1 MNYAQYQHTRQQSPL
16 KASRSPFGRSMHD
29 SASIRGGGHH
39 LKCEYL
45 QQADGVRRCRK
56 TDDGDNDPRCSI
68 NETTGRC
75 RVAQPRAK
83 PKPSVS
89 SLADAPARPPTA
101 RPPTARPPTVR
112 PPHASES
119 DAFQRAIEELT
130 YTKLYTQS
138 RYEQRIAFESL
149 SKLKYNPHYV
159 SPLTGMPIADPYL
172 QASAQVEAHANRRL
186 VSASIPT
193 SPSDTHSQSQSQ
205 SQSTSTSQSQCVKQT
220 TAKYTSPSRKSPP
233 YPANQ
238 CRGQTMVGNDGHMYH
253 STPNVRNVC
262 TWKRI
267 SK

>member
-1 MNYAQYQHTRQQSPL
+1 MNDAQYQHTRQQSPL

-56 TDDGDNDPRCSI
+56 TDDGEHDPRCSI
-68 NETTGRC
+68 NEKTGRC
-75 RVAQPRAK
+75 RVAQPIAK

-101 RPPTARPPTVR
+101 RPPTTRPPTVR
-112 PPHASES
+112 PPYASES
-119 DAFQRAIEELT
+119 DAFQRAIEELI

-193 SPSDTHSQSQSQ
+193 APSDAH
-205 SQSTSTSQSQCVKQT
+205 SQSQCVKQT

>member
-1 MNYAQYQHTRQQSPL
+1 MNYAQYQHTRRQSPL
-16 KASRSPFGRSMHD
+16 KASQSPFGRSMHD
-29 SASIRGGGHH
+29 SASIRGGGHN
-39 LKCEYL
+39 LKCEYV

-56 TDDGDNDPRCSI
+56 TDDGEHDPRCNI

-75 RVAQPRAK
+75 RVAQPIAN

-101 RPPTARPPTVR
+101 RPPQT
-112 PPHASES
+112 SES
-119 DAFQRAIEELT
+119 DTFQSAIEELI

-172 QASAQVEAHANRRL
+172 QASAQVEAYANPHL

-193 SPSDTHSQSQSQ
+193 APSDAHSQ
-205 SQSTSTSQSQCVKQT
+205 STSQSQCVKQT